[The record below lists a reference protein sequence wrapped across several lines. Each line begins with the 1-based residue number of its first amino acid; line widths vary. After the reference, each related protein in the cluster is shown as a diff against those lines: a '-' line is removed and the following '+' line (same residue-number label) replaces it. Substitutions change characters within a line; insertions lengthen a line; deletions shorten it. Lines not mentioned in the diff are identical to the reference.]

1 MRIFNSDEC
10 MELIVSCD
18 EPEVNF
24 GSAPDPMDILIA
36 REEFFAKC
44 EELGIDPDDYL

>member
-10 MELIVSCD
+10 MELVITD
-18 EPEVNF
+18 NEPEANF
-24 GSAPDPMDILIA
+24 GSAPDPMELLIA